1 MKRFP
6 WQAKNEKVLFFS
18 KEHYFHYFIR
28 KLSTFWIVIWVSL
41 FVWFIFYFIEQN
53 FNISLM
59 LFLILMILGLSY
71 MLYLYHKTYVILTNK
86 RILKFVRNGIFS
98 EHMKELKLD
107 QLNEV
112 SSAKMWILEKVFQIW
127 NIKIVWKDK
136 ENVIWFQGIKY
147 PKEVVLYISR
157 LRDYVIIENPNYK
170 IEDIKEFIPRKER
183 QWKVNSE

>member
-1 MKRFP
+1 
-6 WQAKNEKVLFFS
+6 
-18 KEHYFHYFIR
+18 
-28 KLSTFWIVIWVSL
+28 
-41 FVWFIFYFIEQN
+41 
-53 FNISLM
+53 
-59 LFLILMILGLSY
+59 
-71 MLYLYHKTYVILTNK
+71 
-86 RILKFVRNGIFS
+86 
-98 EHMKELKLD
+98 MKELKLD